1 MKFRVDITETAKND
15 MIEAAE
21 YIDYVLK
28 NPQAADN
35 LMEAIE
41 KEIDSLTVFP
51 ERYAVLDDSV
61 LSSFNVRFVRVKD
74 YLAFYVIME
83 DERLVVILRFLHMR
97 RDWTEILKADMQM

>member
-15 MIEAAE
+15 IIEAAE

-35 LMEAIE
+35 LMEAVE
-41 KEIDSLTVFP
+41 KETGSLTVFS

-61 LSSFNVRFVRVKD
+61 QSSFNVRFVSVKD
-74 YLAFYVIME
+74 YFAFYVIME

-97 RDWTEILKADMQM
+97 RDWTEILKADMPV

>member
-15 MIEAAE
+15 IIEAAE

-41 KEIDSLTVFP
+41 KEIGSLTAFP

-74 YLAFYVIME
+74 YLAFDVIME

-97 RDWTEILKADMQM
+97 RDWTEILKADM

>member
-1 MKFRVDITETAKND
+1 MNFRVDITETAKND
-15 MIEAAE
+15 IIEAAE
-21 YIDYVLK
+21 YLDYVLK

-61 LSSFNVRFVRVKD
+61 QSSFNVRFVRVKD

-83 DERLVVILRFLHMR
+83 DERPVVILRFLHMR
-97 RDWTEILKADMQM
+97 RDWTEILKADMPV

>member
-35 LMEAIE
+35 LIEAIE
-41 KEIDSLTVFP
+41 KEIGSLAIFP

-61 LSSFNVRFVRVKD
+61 LSFFNVRFVRVKD
-74 YLAFYVIME
+74 YLAFYVTME

-97 RDWTEILKADMQM
+97 RDWTEILKVDMLV

>member
-28 NPQAADN
+28 TPQAADN
-35 LMEAIE
+35 LMEAVE
-41 KEIDSLTVFP
+41 KEIGSLTAFP

-97 RDWTEILKADMQM
+97 RDWTEILKADMPV

>member
-1 MKFRVDITETAKND
+1 MKFRVDIAETAKND
-15 MIEAAE
+15 IIEAAE

-35 LMEAIE
+35 LMEAVE
-41 KEIDSLTVFP
+41 KETSSLTVFP

-83 DERLVVILRFLHMR
+83 DERPVVILRFLHMR
-97 RDWTEILKADMQM
+97 RYWTEILKADMPV

>member
-1 MKFRVDITETAKND
+1 MKFRADITETAKND
-15 MIEAAE
+15 IIEAAE

-74 YLAFYVIME
+74 YLAFYVITE

>member
-21 YIDYVLK
+21 YLDYVLK

-41 KEIDSLTVFP
+41 KETGSFTVFP
-51 ERYAVLDDSV
+51 EKYAVLDDNI
-61 LSSFNVRFVRVKD
+61 LSFFNVRFVRVKD

-97 RDWTEILKADMQM
+97 RDWTEILKADMPV

>member
-1 MKFRVDITETAKND
+1 MKFRVDSTETAKSD
-15 MIEAAE
+15 TIEAAE

-35 LMEAIE
+35 LIEAVE
-41 KEIDSLTVFP
+41 KEIGSLTVFP

-97 RDWTEILKADMQM
+97 RDWAEILKADMPV

>member
-35 LMEAIE
+35 LMEAVE
-41 KEIDSLTVFP
+41 KEIGSLTAFP

-83 DERLVVILRFLHMR
+83 DEKLVVILRFLHMR
-97 RDWTEILKADMQM
+97 RDWTEILKADMSV

>member
-1 MKFRVDITETAKND
+1 MKFRADITETAKND
-15 MIEAAE
+15 IIEAAE